1 MRKLILFFIVLCFTE
16 TISGQEKN
24 FFLIKESEVYSLFN
38 FMQTASKM
46 QGTSSTYQ
54 KYIDSKLGSDQDFKK
69 LVKDFKSIDYNVGIV
84 RQDYPQSRKNRRSYL
99 DLLIPNAVKSKDVD
113 DFNERITGI
122 LPVNEQVKIYRTLKN
137 ALPYF
142 KQSVWNDSEPKI
154 KKQVEELKKYNDLNS
169 ELFIKFNHFYKS
181 SWDTEIPFYV
191 ALYPIPGKNGTTT
204 AVPHGNAL
212 CVGSMAESTDVK
224 GTLGVTLH
232 EMCHILYNEQSIE
245 VQNEIEGYFKE
256 SKSKYAKLA
265 YSYFNE
271 AMATALGNG
280 YAYKA
285 VNNGIL
291 DKENWYNN
299 PTINLFAKAIYPLT
313 EQYLNENKSIDKNF
327 IDQVITKF
335 GETFPDYIY
344 EYAPNF
350 NTVNIYTDQL
360 DGSYIFDNFF
370 EYFDANSVGISSP
383 MKNVS
388 QSPKLLEDESSFII
402 LLDNDQK
409 ENLEELKKVFP
420 EIKKVKYEKSIQ
432 NISFI
437 DAKGRM
443 IIILFINKKE
453 DLGSAFEKLDKQKK
467 LDINK
472 LIQY

>member
-1 MRKLILFFIVLCFTE
+1 MRKIILFFIVLCFAE
-16 TISGQEKN
+16 TITAQEKN
-24 FFLIKESEVYSLFN
+24 FFIVKESEVYSLFN

-69 LVKDFKSIDYNVGIV
+69 LIQDFKSIDYNVGIV

-122 LPVNEQVKIYRTLKN
+122 LPVSEQLKIYKTLRS

-142 KQSVWNDSEPKI
+142 KQNVWNYNESKI
-154 KKQVEELKKYNDLNS
+154 KKQVEELKKYNDLS
-169 ELFIKFNHFYKS
+169 SDLFIKFNRFYKS

-191 ALYPIPGKNGTTT
+191 ALYPIPGKSGTTT

-212 CVGSMAESTDVK
+212 CVGSLAESSDVK
-224 GTLGVTLH
+224 GSLGVTLH

-245 VQNEIEGYFKE
+245 VQTELEKYFKE
-256 SKSKYAKLA
+256 SKSKHAKLA

-285 VNNGIL
+285 VNNGVL
-291 DKENWYNN
+291 DQENWYNN
-299 PTINLFAKAIYPLT
+299 PTVNLFAKAIYPLT
-313 EQYLNENKSIDKNF
+313 EQSLNENKSIDKGF
-327 IDQVITKF
+327 IDQVIAKF
-335 GETFPDYIY
+335 AETFPDYIY

-360 DGSYIFDNFF
+360 DGNYIFDHFF
-370 EYFDANSVGISSP
+370 EYFEANSVGISSP
-383 MKNVS
+383 LKNVS
-388 QSPKLLEDESSFII
+388 QSPKLLEDDSSFII
-402 LLDNDQK
+402 LLDTNQK
-409 ENLEELKKVFP
+409 ENLEELKKAFP
-420 EIKKVKYEKSIQ
+420 EIKKVKFEKSIQ

-437 DAKGRM
+437 DAKSRM
-443 IIILFINKKE
+443 IIILFINQKE
-453 DLGSAFEKLDKQKK
+453 DLGPAFEKLDKHKK
-467 LDINK
+467 LDITR